1 MSNRRTI
8 SIWVVLIAVSVALVA
23 ADRQARGLVDDVGKL
38 WHNVFNNGF
47 DSIQEATLRQ
57 VGTFVKLQNRCQ
69 IKVKRVLIEK
79 CSFHGR

>member
-57 VGTFVKLQNRCQ
+57 VRTFKAIRK
-69 IKVKRVLIEK
+69 ITK
-79 CSFHGR
+79 